1 MEKNEEYYKNL
12 DKRTNEYKGWK
23 KAQTDLQPHEPKP
36 SEQLQNIKDVID
48 IAVNNGYIKTEAQ
61 GILSQPKPSEGL
73 GDTLEKVFKATKID
87 KLVKFVMGEDCGCDE
102 RKKKLNERFAYS
114 KKPECLTEE
123 EYNRL
128 DNFFGKNPQSIKPSE
143 QKEARVIHKRIFKYE
158 EGTCDGCVRSM
169 MNNLKTVYE
178 AYK

>member
-12 DKRTNEYKGWK
+12 DKRTNEYKEWK
-23 KAQTDLQPHEPKP
+23 KAQTDLQPHE
-36 SEQLQNIKDVID
+36 
-48 IAVNNGYIKTEAQ
+48 
-61 GILSQPKPSEGL
+61 PKPSEGL

-123 EYNRL
+123 EYNWL